1 MNFGHIKSIHFIGI
15 GGIGMSGLAE
25 ILTNYDF
32 RISGCDLKL
41 SSTTERLRKSGIEV
55 TAGHDPAHVDGA
67 DLVVISSAVRAG
79 NRELEAARSRRIPV
93 VRRAEMLG
101 EITRLKQSVAISGTH
116 GKTTT
121 SAMTALVLAEAGLD
135 PTLIVGGVLRNY
147 DTNARLGAGELL
159 VVEADEYD
167 RSFLYLYPTY
177 AVVTNIESDHLDY
190 YGDLEEIRGAFADF
204 ARRVPFFGMIVG
216 CVDDA
221 NVASLLDAQPRR
233 TVGYGLGTAAALRAT
248 EIVFDERG
256 ASFDVTRDGNR
267 LGRVD
272 LHVPGEHNIRNS
284 LAALA
289 IGLELDI
296 PFETIVA
303 ALGRYSGVERRFQ
316 LIGECNGAIVVDD
329 YAHHPTEIRATLEA
343 ARGSYPGR
351 RIVALFQPHLYSRT
365 RDFFED
371 FSSALEVADAAY
383 VTPIYPAREEP
394 IEGVTAS
401 LITDAAARRGA
412 KHVTLLERDS
422 DTLADFF
429 RETLGAGDLFV
440 TMGAGDIN
448 RVGFDLA
455 GVKA

>member
-1 MNFGHIKSIHFIGI
+1 MNFGHIKSIHFVGI

-41 SSTTERLRKSGIEV
+41 SSTTERLRKRGIAV
-55 TAGHDPAHVDGA
+55 TASHDPAHLTGA
-67 DLVVISSAVRAG
+67 DLVVISSAVRPG
-79 NRELEAARSRRIPV
+79 NRELEEARSRRIPV

-190 YGDLEEIRGAFADF
+190 YGDLDEIRGAFADF
-204 ARRVPFFGMIVG
+204 ARRVPFFGMIAG

-233 TVGYGLGTAAALRAT
+233 TVGYGLGPAASLRAT

-256 ASFDVTRDGNR
+256 ASFDVTRDGKR
-267 LGRVD
+267 LGRVE

-303 ALGRYSGVERRFQ
+303 ALGRFSGVERRFQ

-343 ARGSYPGR
+343 ARGSYPDR

-394 IEGVTAS
+394 IAGVTAE

-412 KHVTLLERDS
+412 THVTLLDRDA

-429 RETLGAGDLFV
+429 RETLGPGDLFV

-448 RVGFDLA
+448 RVGFELA

>member
-41 SSTTERLRKSGIEV
+41 SPNTERLRKRGVDVI
-55 TAGHDPAHVDGA
+55 AGHDPTHLAGT
-67 DLVVISSAVRAG
+67 DLVVISSAIRPG
-79 NRELEAARSRRIPV
+79 NQELEAARARRIPV

-121 SAMTALVLAEAGLD
+121 SAMTALVLAEAGFD

-167 RSFLYLYPTY
+167 RSFLHLYPTY

-190 YGDLEEIRGAFADF
+190 YGDLDEIRGAFADF
-204 ARRVPFFGMIVG
+204 ARRVPFFGVIIG

-221 NVASLLDAQPRR
+221 NVAVLLEEQPRR
-233 TVGYGLGTAAALRAT
+233 TVGYGLGPAASLRAT
-248 EIVFDERG
+248 AIVFDERG
-256 ASFDVTRDGNR
+256 ASFDVSLDGR
-267 LGRVD
+267 PLGRVA
-272 LHVPGEHNIRNS
+272 LHVPGEHNIRNA

-289 IGLELDI
+289 IGLELDV
-296 PFETIVA
+296 PFGTIVA
-303 ALGRYSGVERRFQ
+303 ALGRFSGVERRFQ

-343 ARGSYPGR
+343 ARRSYPDR
-351 RIVALFQPHLYSRT
+351 RIIALFQPHLFSRT
-365 RDFFED
+365 RDFFDD
-371 FSSALEVADAAY
+371 FSSALEVADVAY
-383 VTPIYPAREEP
+383 VAPIYAAREEP
-394 IEGVTAS
+394 IEGVTAA

-412 KHVTLLERDS
+412 THVTLLDRDC
-422 DTLADFF
+422 DALALKF

-448 RVGFDLA
+448 RVGFAVA
-455 GVKA
+455 GVAP